1 MKVEKINKNK
11 IFINDTRVQ
20 FDEASEIKN
29 IIEID
34 VFLYIMVI
42 FPNGHPEQNSNV
54 WKLDDNGNVV
64 WKIKIFG
71 TDVLGARPFVKME
84 YAGNKLK
91 VDNWQ
96 GVDFYVN
103 LTNGD
108 LEPIKG
114 GRPWQ

>member
-11 IFINDTRVQ
+11 ISINDNCVQ
-20 FDEASEIKN
+20 FDESSEIKN
-29 IIEID
+29 VIEID
-34 VFLYIMVI
+34 NYLYVMVI
-42 FPNGHPEQNSNV
+42 FPNGHSEQNSNV
-54 WKLDDNGNVV
+54 WKLDGNGNIV
-64 WKIKIFG
+64 WKIKKFG

-84 YAGNKLK
+84 YTGNKLR

-103 LTNGD
+103 LLNGE

-114 GRPWQ
+114 GRPW